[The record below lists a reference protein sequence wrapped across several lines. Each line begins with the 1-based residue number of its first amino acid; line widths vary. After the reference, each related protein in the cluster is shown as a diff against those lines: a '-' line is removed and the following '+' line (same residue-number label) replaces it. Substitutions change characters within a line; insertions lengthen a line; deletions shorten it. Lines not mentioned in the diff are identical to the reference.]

1 MDSIAVAIVGFLK
14 CTAPSI
20 AERWKHHRGLKEN
33 MNMLNQR
40 REELNSRKRDIELKK
55 ETELVP
61 GKTTLKNEVQ
71 LWLERV
77 TRVNNDINSIEENF
91 KAIKYFS
98 RAGLGRRVVEKIR
111 EVKELHENG
120 EFSNGLVIS
129 LRQQIGETLPA
140 RLLGGETTS
149 KRNLKKVW
157 ACLLDDEVRKI
168 GVYGMGGIGKTTV
181 MKHVNNGL
189 LKRKDKFGGVIWVTA
204 SKATTVIKL
213 QDAIASKLNLDIS
226 QYSDEE
232 TRAAKLF
239 AELSRNKKYVLVL
252 DDIWEDYHL
261 EDVGV
266 PEPTLQNRC
275 KLVLTTRS
283 LDVCHRMSCKPV
295 QMEHLSEE
303 EAFNLFLN
311 IVGRDVSSIPDL
323 KVIIELVVKECAC
336 LPLAIVTIAGSMI
349 GIIDP
354 YEWKTTLRDLQSST
368 KGPDEIFDKLKF
380 SYDRLKD
387 ETLKACLQ
395 YCALFPE
402 DYEIDRV
409 MLTEYLTAEGIIT
422 EKTRR
427 SELERGQSMLNKLVR
442 ACLLE
447 ETRYQGCVKM
457 HDLIRDMVL
466 QIVRVNP
473 RYLVEAGMRLKS
485 VPDEEDWKIDL
496 ARVSLMDNNISD
508 IPSSFESPKCPTL
521 STLLLKENP
530 NLRCISDNFFLH
542 MEGLTVLDL
551 SYTGIKNLPESVS
564 ELVNLIALLLRGC
577 KKLHR
582 VPSLAKLR
590 GLRKLNFYDTRINQV
605 PQGMEMLV
613 RLRYLNFSRTPL
625 KLFPEHILCSLTNL
639 QYLSVVGEQGPRI
652 SGEELANLKRLETF
666 HGQLYDINN
675 FNAFVRYLEEGV
687 PINYVL
693 LLGFFSTTLDHLPNT
708 DIEHNKAVHLQ
719 NCKLRQ
725 SLAEFPKDVEE
736 IYIRK
741 CEVNGK
747 VEFKNATNL
756 RILVIER
763 CSGMEQA
770 FSYSSSSSF
779 HILQRLEKLDL
790 DGLQDLQGLIRMERG
805 VASLLSPGSFSSLK
819 DLRICNCDKVK
830 KLFTLTNVWLPNLE
844 EVIVSHC
851 EQLVEIMSTT
861 SDDEEEDQIEEA
873 RDQHRAINVI
883 NLPKLR
889 KLHLSWLPELQS
901 IPVIA
906 DSLQS
911 LDIFQCPKLKRIP
924 LLDRESCPRSLQ
936 FVWIHQDLWVSLD
949 WDHLNAKNV
958 VQSLRVKCG
967 SYQMNTKVNVH
978 GRNLVMSLNLQL
990 HVIFLM

>member
-1 MDSIAVAIVGFLK
+1 MCTSRNLMTTTYVMDSIVVAIVGLLK

-40 REELNSRKRDIELKK
+40 REELNSRKRDIELEK

-61 GKTTLKNEVQ
+61 GKTTLKNKVQ

-77 TRVNNDINSIEENF
+77 RQVNNDVNSIEENF

-120 EFSNGLVIS
+120 EFSNGL
-129 LRQQIGETLPA
+129 
-140 RLLGGETTS
+140 
-149 KRNLKKVW
+149 
-157 ACLLDDEVRKI
+157 
-168 GVYGMGGIGKTTV
+168 
-181 MKHVNNGL
+181 
-189 LKRKDKFGGVIWVTA
+189 
-204 SKATTVIKL
+204 ATIVIKL

-226 QYSDEE
+226 QYNDEE

-239 AELSRNKKYVLVL
+239 AELIRNKKYVLVL
-252 DDIWEDYHL
+252 DDILEDYRL

-266 PEPTLQNRC
+266 PETTLQNRC

-283 LDVCHRMSCKPV
+283 LDVCHRISCKPV

-409 MLTEYLTAEGIIT
+409 MFIEYLTAEGIIT

-427 SELERGQSMLNKLVR
+427 SEVERGQSMLNKLVR

-447 ETRYQGCVKM
+447 ETRYQGCIKM

-496 ARVSLMDNNISD
+496 ARVSLLDNNISD

-530 NLRCISDNFFLH
+530 NLRCISDNFFFH
-542 MEGLTVLDL
+542 MERLTVLDL

-590 GLRKLNFYDTRINQV
+590 GLRKLDFYDTRINQV

-625 KLFPEHILCSLTNL
+625 ELLPEEILCSLTNL
-639 QYLSVVGEQGPRI
+639 QYLLVVGEQGPRI

-693 LLGFFSTTLDHLPNT
+693 LLGFFPTTLDHLPNI

-747 VEFKNATNL
+747 VEFNNATNL
-756 RILVIER
+756 RIL
-763 CSGMEQA
+763 
-770 FSYSSSSSF
+770 
-779 HILQRLEKLDL
+779 
-790 DGLQDLQGLIRMERG
+790 DLQGVIRRERG
-805 VASLLSPGSFSSLK
+805 VASLLPPGTFSSFK

-851 EQLVEIMSTT
+851 EQLVDIMSMT
-861 SDDEEEDQIEEA
+861 SDDEKEDQIEEA

-883 NLPKLR
+883 NLSKLR

-924 LLDRESCPRSLQ
+924 LLD
-936 FVWIHQDLWVSLD
+936 
-949 WDHLNAKNV
+949 
-958 VQSLRVKCG
+958 
-967 SYQMNTKVNVH
+967 
-978 GRNLVMSLNLQL
+978 
-990 HVIFLM
+990 